1 MLFGFNK
8 FWLTLLTIIGSWIF
22 YAFWG
27 FELTTV
33 TLLSL
38 ILVNQATNE

>member
-1 MLFGFNK
+1 MLFEFNK
-8 FWLTLLTIIGSWIF
+8 FWLILLTVVGGWIF
-22 YAFWG
+22 YGLWG

-38 ILVNQATNE
+38 ILATQATNE

>member
-1 MLFGFNK
+1 MLFEFNK
-8 FWLTLLTIIGSWIF
+8 FWLTLLTVVGSWIF
-22 YAFWG
+22 YGLWG

-38 ILVNQATNE
+38 ILVNQANNE